1 MSWSLAGKHCA
12 AVDAGRHCGPAG
24 DGAGCGSS
32 HGGTSVGGD
41 FVGGHFGGVEV
52 EGGEV
57 GDGDVE
63 GGEADVAVGAEVD
76 GGSLTATSAEGRM
89 DFGRCSPEIQSLYR
103 CSGERAFNG
112 FLTVPSIVYA
122 GSQL

>member
-12 AVDAGRHCGPAG
+12 AVDAGRCCGPAV
-24 DGAGCGSS
+24 DEAGCGSS

-41 FVGGHFGGVEV
+41 FGGGDV
-52 EGGEV
+52 EGGDFV
-57 GDGDVE
+57 
-63 GGEADVAVGAEVD
+63 GGEADVAVGAGVA

-103 CSGERAFNG
+103 CSGQRALNG

>member
-12 AVDAGRHCGPAG
+12 AVDAGRCCGPAG
-24 DGAGCGSS
+24 DEAGCGSS
-32 HGGTSVGGD
+32 HGGTSVGGH
-41 FVGGHFGGVEV
+41 FVGCGGFGGVE
-52 EGGEV
+52 
-57 GDGDVE
+57 VE
-63 GGEADVAVGAEVD
+63 GGEADVAVGAGVA

-89 DFGRCSPEIQSLYR
+89 DFGRCSPEIQSLYQ
-103 CSGERAFNG
+103 CSGQRALNG

>member
-1 MSWSLAGKHCA
+1 MSLSLAGKHCA
-12 AVDAGRHCGPAG
+12 AVDAQRSCGPAA
-24 DGAGCGSS
+24 DEAGCGSF

-41 FVGGHFGGVEV
+41 FGG
-52 EGGEV
+52 
-57 GDGDVE
+57 GDVE
-63 GGEADVAVGAEVD
+63 GGEADVAVGAGVA

-103 CSGERAFNG
+103 CSGQRALNG
-112 FLTVPSIVYA
+112 FLTIPSVVYA